1 MIKHLSIY
9 EGHAEMCN
17 CHSMGVLNKLWRT
30 QIGNINFDLAL
41 SWISDCAIFIY
52 VYINIAL
59 WSKYKKCD
67 QIWKKN
73 LGIIESIICH
83 NLSLVSLY
91 NDNTLKISMHS
102 GSISL

>member
-1 MIKHLSIY
+1 MWPNLK
-9 EGHAEMCN
+9 
-17 CHSMGVLNKLWRT
+17 
-30 QIGNINFDLAL
+30 
-41 SWISDCAIFIY
+41 
-52 VYINIAL
+52 
-59 WSKYKKCD
+59 
-67 QIWKKN
+67 KKN